1 MQQLLAFDQSPP
13 LAAPL
18 RFFLSAPLF
27 GVLAG
32 LMLLWAGPDLLASRW
47 TPAALAATHLL
58 TVGFM
63 LHIMLGAL
71 LQILPVVAGANMA
84 RPLRVASL
92 VHAAISAGTL
102 LLVAAFLSFLPWLFN
117 AAAFLLAVG
126 VALFIAAAARAL
138 HGVAS
143 TGHTIAGLK
152 LALIGLVVTVGLGV
166 LLSLALGF
174 SLNLNVLQL
183 ADLHLAWGF
192 IAWATVLLAAVGYV
206 VVPMFQLTPAYPE
219 WFARAFCIA
228 ALMLVSL
235 WSVAELARWD
245 RLATLCSLAAVA
257 HAALFAGLTLAI
269 QRRSKRAR
277 FDATQ
282 HLWRWAMISGL
293 AASLLWV
300 ATRLSVA
307 LADWTPWPMLFAVL
321 LIYGGFVS
329 VMVGMLYKIVPFL
342 IWLHLQNRGQ
352 GRVLA
357 PNMKKIIDERAMQ
370 RQMLAHF
377 AACGLL
383 LLAVCWPEA
392 FVYPAGLAVIA
403 SNGWLLYNLLAAVSV
418 YRHHLLLIAGAPG
431 P

>member
-27 GVLAG
+27 GMLAG
-32 LMLLWAGPDLLASRW
+32 LLLLWAGPDFLASRW
-47 TPAALAATHLL
+47 TPVALALTHLL

-84 RPLRVASL
+84 RPMRVANL
-92 VHAAISAGTL
+92 VHAAISLGTL
-102 LLVAAFLSFLPWLFN
+102 VLVAAFLSFSPWLFN
-117 AAAFLLAVG
+117 AAALLLAAG
-126 VALFIAAAARAL
+126 VAFFVAAAAQAL
-138 HGVAS
+138 RGVAS

-152 LALIGLVVTVGLGV
+152 LALVGLGVTVGLGV
-166 LLSLALGF
+166 LLSISLGF

-183 ADLHLAWGF
+183 ADVHLAWGF
-192 IAWATVLLAAVGYV
+192 VAWATVLLAAVGYV

-219 WFARAFCIA
+219 WFARAFCLS
-228 ALMLVSL
+228 ALALLSL
-235 WSVAELARWD
+235 WSIAELAGWERAAALSS
-245 RLATLCSLAAVA
+245 LATVSL
-257 HAALFAGLTLAI
+257 AALFAGVTLAI

-282 HLWRWAMISGL
+282 QLWRWAMLSAL
-293 AASLLWV
+293 AACLLWI
-300 ATRLSVA
+300 ATRMPTA
-307 LADWTPWPMLFAVL
+307 LAEWPLWPMLFAVL
-321 LIYGGFVS
+321 LIHGGFVS
-329 VMVGMLYKIVPFL
+329 VLTGMLYKIVPFL

-357 PNMKKIIDERAMQ
+357 PNMKKIIGERAMHG
-370 RQMLAHF
+370 QMLAHF

-383 LLAVCWPEA
+383 LLTVFWPQA
-392 FVYPAGLAVIA
+392 FVYPAGLALVA
-403 SNGWLLYNLLAAVSV
+403 SNGWLLRNLLAAVSL
-418 YRHHLLLIAGAPG
+418 YRRQLRVIASLPG
-431 P
+431 Q